1 MTSTNDDGRKVEFG
15 DVLAKLLNEKH
26 NGYTREKLA
35 NDLGITPGMVSQY
48 TTSKAQPTVERLA
61 QIANL
66 LDVSLDFLVFNFS
79 RGEGWG
85 QDSRTAIRYID
96 VAISELRTQTLQETA
111 FVGRIAASLGR
122 VVQEHAQKVAA
133 SVKHAAQGT
142 ILDDETLII
151 EQYSTRTS
159 IVSTDL
165 QYDILES
172 DEFEEGVE
180 GRFLPVVAEC
190 LQRGARYQFLLPE
203 RADRDWNEIVARYRA
218 ILKRLIGPDL
228 ITNCAFRQTKDPV
241 FVGYGSYHL
250 DEARLEKDEPGLYE
264 QVREWIHDGNLAYT
278 IGPSSQFSGDALMDR
293 SHFVHA
299 EKAFR
304 AMWDRAKPVSGESTS
319 VSRRR

>member
-1 MTSTNDDGRKVEFG
+1 M
-15 DVLAKLLNEKH
+15 AKLLNEKH

-48 TTSKAQPTVERLA
+48 TTSKSQPTVERLA

-96 VAISELRTQTLQETA
+96 VAISELRTQALQETA

-122 VVQEHAQKVAA
+122 VVQEHAQKVAED
-133 SVKHAAQGT
+133 VKHAAQGT

-151 EQYSTRTS
+151 EQYSTQTN
-159 IVSTDL
+159 ILSTDL
-165 QYDILES
+165 QYDILDS

-190 LQRGARYQFLLPE
+190 LQRGAKYQFLLPD
-203 RADRDWNEIVARYRA
+203 RDDRDWNEIVGRYRK

-228 ITNCAFRQTKDPV
+228 VTNCAFRQTKDPV
-241 FVGYGSYHL
+241 FVGYGSYRL
-250 DEARLEKDEPGLYE
+250 DVDRLAKDEPGLYE
-264 QVREWIHDGNLAYT
+264 QIRDWIHDGNLAYT

-293 SHFVHA
+293 THYYYAQS
-299 EKAFR
+299 AFQT
-304 AMWDRAKPVSGESTS
+304 MWNRAKQLSGEPTPPL
-319 VSRRR
+319 RRR